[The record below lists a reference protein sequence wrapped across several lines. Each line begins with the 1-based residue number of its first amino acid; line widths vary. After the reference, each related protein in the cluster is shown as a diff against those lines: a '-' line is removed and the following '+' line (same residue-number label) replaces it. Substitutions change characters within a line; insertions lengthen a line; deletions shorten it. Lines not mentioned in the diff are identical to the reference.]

1 MIFGGQKGNLKYDD
15 VYVYDVDLNIL
26 IKDDD
31 TPLKCADFFEMK
43 NYIFVENKRKVI
55 IAGAYYIHQF
65 DKYTRRWTILGKS
78 IFHKYMGIHNLETA
92 KTKLQ
97 HHTL

>member
-15 VYVYDVDLNIL
+15 VYIYDTDLNIL

-31 TPLKCADFFEMK
+31 IPLKSADFFEMK
-43 NYIFVENKRKVI
+43 NYVYTENKRKFI
-55 IAGAYYIHQF
+55 IAGAYFVHEF
-65 DKYTRRWTILGKS
+65 DSSAKRWTILGKS
-78 IFHKYMGIHNLETA
+78 IFHKYMGIHNLQIASTRM
-92 KTKLQ
+92 K